1 MKRKSFLD
9 MGLLWVLMLSFFS
22 CSEKEAFRT
31 SQQSSEPTQ
40 LLNDSVFRGVVSVR
54 EGVNKEA
61 LAYCD
66 NTKTMIYATGA
77 LQRPRIIP
85 GSSLKMDSAYQ
96 EENPMSLKLN
106 SLDICDAETGKSI
119 NFFDL
124 PEEQQKVFLD
134 LYLLEEAKSLSEK
147 LEEAPQLRRS
157 LGKRNGALTRLIA
170 ENNLLKQKVG
180 YEYEVQRVRS
190 DSDENSQKFRKFNY
204 YKEFDLIKEDRSG
217 DDSDGRYFSSSPLLS
232 LVERVKHAWVK
243 DSRRGDI
250 IVRIPHHN
258 VPWTFINICD
268 KERLVGHAGVI
279 NKEIKSSMDID
290 KYCTIECFPKEGVC
304 YKRIADWEIAHY
316 VLGVQKVKYKWSWSE
331 FKLEKIASRVDPSSL
346 ADWAERY
353 YGHEYV
359 EWYEF
364 ATAKLAAPE
373 RFTCTT
379 LVWWCAKKAYGIN
392 VSDWYSPLV
401 TPDGLYTDESTYIRS
416 NVQ

>member
-1 MKRKSFLD
+1 MKRKSFLG

-85 GSSLKMDSAYQ
+85 GPSLKMDSAYQ

-106 SLDICDAETGKSI
+106 SLDICDAETGQSI

-134 LYLLEEAKSLSEK
+134 LYLLEQAKSLSEK
-147 LEEAPQLRRS
+147 LVEAPQLRKS
-157 LGKRNGALTRLIA
+157 LRKRNGALTRLIA

-180 YEYEVQRVRS
+180 YEYEEQRVRS
-190 DSDENSQKFRKFNY
+190 DSDENSQKFRNFNY
-204 YKEFDLIKEDRSG
+204 YKEFDLIKEDRS
-217 DDSDGRYFSSSPLLS
+217 DSDGRYFSSSPLLS

-268 KERLVGHAGVI
+268 KNRLVGHAGI
-279 NKEIKSSMDID
+279 IRKGITYNTDIKADGS
-290 KYCTIECFPKEGVC
+290 TIECFPKEGVC
-304 YKRIADWEIAHY
+304 YKRISDWEIAHY

-331 FKLEKIASRVDPSSL
+331 FKLEKTASRVDPGAL

-373 RFTCTT
+373 RFTCTS

-401 TPDGLYTDESTYIRS
+401 TPDGLYTDESTYIRR